1 MLSKQKQSSCPPTIH
16 INIKKHI
23 GQQTLEECRAEE
35 HNGKSIE
42 FEIQRPGS
50 YSQLYLWNMRL
61 T

>member
-1 MLSKQKQSSCPPTIH
+1 MLCKQKQSSCPPTIH

-50 YSQLYLWNMRL
+50 
-61 T
+61 

>member
-1 MLSKQKQSSCPPTIH
+1 MLCKQKQSSCPSTIH

-35 HNGKSIE
+35 HNGKKALNLKLKDLVPSLNSVC
-42 FEIQRPGS
+42 G
-50 YSQLYLWNMRL
+50 